1 MRGRCPIGSVYI
13 CADPRVSFFFCFSV
27 NILFRGKRRPV
38 DCCDISP
45 CMGSEK
51 LRVCLSTVHTDPVRT
66 DIEIITVHIVYSPPA
81 SFHPSDANCRSAP
94 PGVHVH
100 RVGDILISD
109 SASFRQWGTFH
120 PFPAIF
126 SLIRTALQNQGAVW
140 FPADEY
146 HRFIIL
152 KITILIGIIRKIFMK
167 QILQEFKLI
176 VFCICN
182 TYQADQN

>member
-38 DCCDISP
+38 DCCDIAP

-51 LRVCLSTVHTDPVRT
+51 LHVCLSAEHADPVRT
-66 DIEIITVHIVYSPPA
+66 DKEIVTVHIVYSPQA
-81 SFHPSDANCRSAP
+81 FSHLSDADCRSTP
-94 PGVHVH
+94 PGIHVH
-100 RVGDILISD
+100 CVGDILIPDPS
-109 SASFRQWGTFH
+109 SFRQWCTFH

-126 SLIRTALQNQGAVW
+126 FLIRTAEQNQNTFW
-140 FPADEY
+140 FPANEY
-146 HRFIIL
+146 HSFIIL
-152 KITILIGIIRKIFMK
+152 KVTVLIRIIREVFMK

-182 TYQADQN
+182 TYQADQD